1 MKLNQYNIVYNI
13 RLWDRTKLRIE
24 YAPGNKLKLAT
35 QRFVHIKVG
44 SAGLIE

>member
-1 MKLNQYNIVYNI
+1 MELPIK
-13 RLWDRTKLRIE
+13 
-24 YAPGNKLKLAT
+24 YAPGNKLKLAS